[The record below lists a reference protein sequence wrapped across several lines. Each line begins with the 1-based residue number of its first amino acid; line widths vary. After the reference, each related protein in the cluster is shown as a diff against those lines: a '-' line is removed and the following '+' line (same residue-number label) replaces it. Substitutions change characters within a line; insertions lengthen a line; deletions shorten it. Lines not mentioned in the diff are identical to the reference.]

1 MKKLILLSALLLG
14 QLAFAKFPVNTK
26 VVDNQPLIEVVVSD
40 ESNSPI
46 AAKSQTTTLLLCVLL
61 GGIGVHRYYL
71 GDVLEGVIQTLTLGG
86 LGIWSLIDLI
96 RICTGAL
103 GPGW

>member
-1 MKKLILLSALLLG
+1 MKKLILFSALLIG
-14 QLAFAKFPVNTK
+14 QIAFAKFPVNTK
-26 VVDNQPLIEVVVSD
+26 VIDNQPTIEVVVSD
-40 ESNSPI
+40 ESASPV
-46 AAKSQTTTLLLCVLL
+46 ASKSQVTALVLCVLL

-71 GDVLEGVIQTLTLGG
+71 GDILEGVIQTLTLGG
-86 LGIWSLIDLI
+86 LGIWTLIDLI